1 MSYAGMTRRTF
12 QRHATAIALLTP
24 LALFLILFFVWP
36 LFSMMKT
43 AVSDAVVARAF
54 PSMSAAV
61 AGWDGQSPPTP
72 AMRDALV
79 GDIRTMDD
87 QQALGDAVRRLN
99 GQFSG
104 FRSLM
109 GRTTAAIKKADG
121 GPVDLAG
128 ADKRWAEP
136 GPWRAIA
143 DSLSPYTD
151 RFLLAAVDY
160 GRNDLGAI
168 ERLPS
173 NASAHQAIF
182 MRTFLIAGLV
192 TLMCILIGYP
202 YAMLAASV
210 EGWRRHALLAAILIP
225 MWTSVLVRTA
235 AWFILLQDQGII
247 NGLLTGLGITREPV
261 ALLFNRI
268 GVVLAMT
275 HMLLPFMVLPIFS
288 VLISIPRNLMPAA
301 ASMGA
306 GPVRAFVRVMLPLSV
321 RGVVSGSLL
330 VFMTSIGFYI
340 IPALLGGPTDQL
352 ISSIIAFYAMGSANW
367 QMASALGVILFV
379 ATAGLYVVYNRLSA
393 DRTAGA

>member
-72 AMRDALV
+72 AMQDALV

-121 GPVDLAG
+121 GLVDLAQ

-136 GPWRAIA
+136 GPWKAIA

-182 MRTFLIAGLV
+182 LRTFMIAGLV

-210 EGWRRHALLAAILIP
+210 EGWMRHALLAAILIP